1 MLDVQKHYIVIVILR
16 FIIFVFFS
24 FRFFGS
30 NLRILPVRNNAEIV
44 KGMLTIAKVKIAAAG
59 SAHKLLGNSG

>member
-1 MLDVQKHYIVIVILR
+1 MSV
-16 FIIFVFFS
+16 FIS

-44 KGMLTIAKVKIAAAG
+44 KGMLTIAKVNKKAV
-59 SAHKLLGNSG
+59 HKGYLVIINKKLDMLLFPCDALK